1 MREESGSCE
10 FTDANEDVGEE
21 DVGEQDQ
28 HDTNQDVEIDKDLEW
43 QVVGVVTLC
52 KLMHNV
58 SLVEDVVDEERED
71 VVEEGVEYVR

>member
-28 HDTNQDVEIDKDLEW
+28 HDINQDVEIGRDLE
-43 QVVGVVTLC
+43 
-52 KLMHNV
+52 
-58 SLVEDVVDEERED
+58 
-71 VVEEGVEYVR
+71 